1 MGGSEREGEREREIE
16 RERAENLFVS
26 VSILAASQVTTL
38 ALMRRSLP
46 VNQGGRPKW
55 LNN

>member
-1 MGGSEREGEREREIE
+1 MWEIARGKERE
-16 RERAENLFVS
+16 RERAESLFVS
-26 VSILAASQVTTL
+26 VSILVASQVTTL

-46 VNQGGRPKW
+46 VSQGGRPKW